1 MEVQVKKFL
10 LRLGDSTSLIYYKD
24 CLYLY
29 GLRTLKNVM
38 ECERIMYVSYCMTMI
53 NKLTNSI

>member
-1 MEVQVKKFL
+1 MQKEYLSVSGAEAQQMMKVWVKKFL

-29 GLRTLKNVM
+29 DLRT
-38 ECERIMYVSYCMTMI
+38 S
-53 NKLTNSI
+53 